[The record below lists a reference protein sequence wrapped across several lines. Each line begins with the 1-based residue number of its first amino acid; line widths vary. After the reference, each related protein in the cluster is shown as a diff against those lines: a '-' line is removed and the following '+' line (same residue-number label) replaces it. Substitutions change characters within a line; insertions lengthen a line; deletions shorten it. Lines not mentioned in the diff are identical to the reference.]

1 MNIGTSLSAL
11 NAFTVQMDVTANN
24 VANVNTNGFKSSSVT
39 LENGQGQTVKAGVT
53 ANNSSY
59 PLASNNSNGNGAGE
73 LSNVDIVNEMTQL
86 IPTLHA
92 YDANLKMIE
101 ANIETRGT
109 LINMVV

>member
-11 NAFTVQMDVTANN
+11 NAFTVQRDVTANN
-24 VANVNTNGFKSSSVT
+24 VANVNTSGFKSSSVT
-39 LENGQGQTVKAGVT
+39 LENGQGQTVKASVI

-59 PLASNNSNGNGAGE
+59 SLASNNSSGNGAEE